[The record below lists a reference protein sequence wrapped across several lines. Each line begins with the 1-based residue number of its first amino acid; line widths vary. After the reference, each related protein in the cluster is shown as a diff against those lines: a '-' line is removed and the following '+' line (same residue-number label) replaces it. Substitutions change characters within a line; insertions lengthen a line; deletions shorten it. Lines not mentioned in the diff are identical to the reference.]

1 MKIGDKVIIT
11 GGTPKD
17 WLKYGKP
24 YYTNSILDNNVSKA
38 YKNIEIVTI
47 CETEIRDGEEVFDLI
62 TRYGDKLIGFND
74 WEIISINVEQ

>member
-17 WLKYGKP
+17 WHRFGKP
-24 YYTNSILDNNVSKA
+24 YYTNSILNNIVSKA
-38 YKNIEIVTI
+38 YKNKEIVTI

-62 TRYGDKLIGFND
+62 TSNGDKLIGFSG

>member
-11 GGTPKD
+11 GGNPND
-17 WLKYGKP
+17 WHKYGKP

-38 YKNIEIVTI
+38 YKNKEIVTI

-62 TRYGDKLIGFND
+62 TSKGDKLIGFND

>member
-17 WLKYGKP
+17 WMKYGKP
-24 YYTNSILDNNVSKA
+24 YYTNSILDNNVSKV
-38 YKNIEIVTI
+38 YRNIEIVTI